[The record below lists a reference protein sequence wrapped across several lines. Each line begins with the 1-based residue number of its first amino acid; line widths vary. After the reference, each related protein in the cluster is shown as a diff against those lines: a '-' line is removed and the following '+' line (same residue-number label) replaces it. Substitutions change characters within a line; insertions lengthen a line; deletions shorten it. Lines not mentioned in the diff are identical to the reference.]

1 MAVKNLSNYTDKDGL
16 GFPLNFRRG
25 NPNPLDNSSL
35 WGTLAGAQAYAQTDP
50 TAYVGQVLTVL
61 DDTANTATVYVIE
74 KEDGTLKQV
83 GTVTLVDN
91 TTIIKDTDNV
101 ISIKGYADAAEGA
114 QLVKTADGLTWI
126 VPDTTTVEGLSTAVQ
141 AIQDTLGDSTKGLVK
156 KVNDNSDAIAA
167 NTTKINKNAEDI
179 GKNAAA
185 ITKLNGS
192 STTAGS
198 VAYTVAQEVAKIV
211 GNAPEDFD
219 TLKEIADWISEHGD
233 DAAAMNS
240 AIQQN
245 KTDIAA
251 NKSAIETNTASIGTN
266 TTNIATNTKNIKT
279 NTDAIDA
286 LEALV
291 GDTAVATQIA
301 NAINAALK
309 SGETDKYALASEL
322 TKLSG
327 TVSAHVADTTIHVT
341 AEDRTKWNAAQ
352 ANVLEGVTS
361 SSLKVGTIT
370 NKKVAIDI
378 EWGTF

>member
-1 MAVKNLSNYTDKDGL
+1 MAVNNLANYTDKDGL

-35 WGTLAGAQAYAQTDP
+35 WASFEAAQTYAQSDA

-61 DDTANTATVYVIE
+61 DTEHSTAVVYVIE
-74 KEDGTLKQV
+74 KEDGTLKPV
-83 GTVTLVDN
+83 GTVTLVDG
-91 TTIIKDTDNV
+91 TTIVKNTDNV

-126 VPDTTTVEGLSTAVQ
+126 VPDTTTVEGLSTAVK

-156 KVNDNSDAIAA
+156 KVNDNSDAIAT
-167 NTTKINKNAEDI
+167 NTTKINKNTEDI
-179 GKNAAA
+179 GKNTAA
-185 ITKLNGS
+185 ITKLNGN
-192 STTAGS
+192 STTEGS
-198 VAYTVAQEVAKIV
+198 VAYTVAQEVAKII

-245 KTDIAA
+245 KTDIAT

-279 NTDAIDA
+279 NADAIDA

-301 NAINAALK
+301 NAINTALK

-327 TVSAHVADTTIHVT
+327 TVNAHVADTTIHVT
-341 AEDRTKWNAAQ
+341 AEDKTKWNAAQ

>member
-1 MAVKNLSNYTDKDGL
+1 MAVNNLANYTDKDGL

-35 WGTLAGAQAYAQTDP
+35 WASFAAAQAYAQSDA

-61 DDTANTATVYVIE
+61 DAEHNTAIVYVIE
-74 KEDGTLKQV
+74 KEDGTLKPV
-83 GTVTLVDN
+83 GTVTLVDG
-91 TTIIKDTDNV
+91 TTIVKNADNV

-126 VPDTTTVEGLSTAVQ
+126 VPDTTTVEGLSTAVK

-167 NTTKINKNAEDI
+167 NTTKINKNTEDI
-179 GKNAAA
+179 GKNTAA

-192 STTAGS
+192 STTEGS

-211 GNAPEDFD
+211 GNASEDFD

-245 KTDIAA
+245 KTDIAT

-266 TTNIATNTKNIKT
+266 TTNIATNTKNIRT
-279 NTDAIDA
+279 NADAIDA

-301 NAINAALK
+301 NAINTALK

-327 TVSAHVADTTIHVT
+327 TVNAHVADTTIHVT
-341 AEDRTKWNAAQ
+341 AEDKTKWNAAQ
-352 ANVLEGVTS
+352 ANVLEGVAS

>member
-1 MAVKNLSNYTDKDGL
+1 MAVNNLANYTDKDGL

-35 WGTLAGAQAYAQTDP
+35 WASFAAAQAYAQSDA

-61 DDTANTATVYVIE
+61 DAEHNTAIVYVIE
-74 KEDGTLKQV
+74 KEDGTLKPV
-83 GTVTLVDN
+83 GTVTLVDG
-91 TTIIKDTDNV
+91 TTIVKNADNV

-126 VPDTTTVEGLSTAVQ
+126 VPDTTTVEGLSTAVK

-167 NTTKINKNAEDI
+167 NTTKINKNTEDI
-179 GKNAAA
+179 GKNTAA

-192 STTAGS
+192 SATEGS

-245 KTDIAA
+245 KTDIAT

-266 TTNIATNTKNIKT
+266 TTNIATNTKNIRT
-279 NTDAIDA
+279 NADAIDA

-301 NAINAALK
+301 NAINTALK

-327 TVSAHVADTTIHVT
+327 TVNAHVADTTIHVT
-341 AEDRTKWNAAQ
+341 AEDKTKWNAAQ
-352 ANVLEGVTS
+352 ANVLEGVAS

>member
-35 WGTLAGAQAYAQTDP
+35 WGTLAGAKAYAQTDP

-61 DDTANTATVYVIE
+61 DDTANTAVVYVIE
-74 KEDGTLKQV
+74 KEDGTLKPV

-91 TTIIKDTDNV
+91 TTIVKDADNV

-126 VPDTTTVEGLSTAVQ
+126 VPDTTTVEGLSTAVK

-167 NTTKINKNAEDI
+167 NATKINKNTEDI
-179 GKNAAA
+179 GKNTAA

-251 NKSAIETNTASIGTN
+251 NKSAIETNTASIGAN

-279 NTDAIDA
+279 NADAIDA
-286 LEALV
+286 LELLV

-322 TKLSG
+322 TKLAG
-327 TVSAHVADTTIHVT
+327 TVNTHVADTAIHVT
-341 AEDRTKWNAAQ
+341 AEDKTKWNAAQ

-361 SSLKVGTIT
+361 SSLKVSTTT
-370 NKKVAIDI
+370 NKQVAIDI